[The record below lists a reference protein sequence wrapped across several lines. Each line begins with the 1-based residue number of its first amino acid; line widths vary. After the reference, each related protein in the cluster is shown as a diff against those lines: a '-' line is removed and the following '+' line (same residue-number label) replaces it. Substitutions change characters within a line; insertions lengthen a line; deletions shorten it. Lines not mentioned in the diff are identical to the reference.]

1 MRGNSVLGMIALE
14 LRMMLRERAALGLL
28 AVLASALVLACLSGA
43 ALMQSQIEGRTAA
56 QIRQSEATEQLRERL
71 ADAELPPEEA
81 ILTPYRLRQ
90 VLIAPPPVLAD
101 LSVGRAALDPYAT
114 TVTMRTG
121 RDTLFQRSG
130 LDNPELLVRGGI
142 DLAFVVVVL
151 APLVLIGLLYGLFAA
166 DRDSGM
172 ARLIVAQA
180 GNPVRLVTAR
190 ILPRLALVL
199 LMIAATVLVQLAS
212 GPDVAGRWQAAGV
225 WLLVAALFLL
235 LWAACG
241 AWINSLAI
249 GAETAAFTLVA
260 LWALVT
266 LVLPAAFSAIVQ
278 ASYPPPSRFEQ
289 IAAARAAE
297 VASTEAYENDHPE
310 IASGEFEGRLASIR
324 KTWDVAQK
332 VEAATAPIDRRFT
345 EQLAAQQRFA
355 EALSWA
361 SPALVAKRAL
371 EQVAGTHA
379 TTWQDFRTASEEY
392 RAALHRF
399 GGGFVERGAIIGAA
413 DAEQIPR
420 FAWSPVRLMP
430 WGAIMVLAALAA
442 GLMLL
447 AGRRFSRLKFA

>member
-1 MRGNSVLGMIALE
+1 MLRLIALE
-14 LRMMLRERAALGLL
+14 LRIVLRDRAALCLL
-28 AVLASALVLACLSGA
+28 AVLVGALALACLSGA
-43 ALMQSQIEGRTAA
+43 ALMQSQIEGRAAA
-56 QIRQSEATEQLRERL
+56 QTRQSEAAEQWRKRL
-71 ADAELPPEEA
+71 ADAQLPPEEA
-81 ILTPYRLRQ
+81 ILSPYRLRQ
-90 VLIAPPPVLAD
+90 VLIAPLPVLAD
-101 LSVGRAALDPYAT
+101 ASAGRAALDPYAT

-130 LDNPELLVRGGI
+130 LENPELLVRGGI
-142 DLAFVVVVL
+142 DLGFVVVVL

-166 DRDSGM
+166 DRDSGI

-180 GNPVRLVTAR
+180 GDPVRLIGAR
-190 ILPRLALVL
+190 IVPRLALVL
-199 LMIAATVLVQLAS
+199 LPIAAAVLVLLAT
-212 GPDVAGRWQAAGV
+212 GPEIAGRWHAAGL

-241 AWINSLAI
+241 AWINSLDI

-332 VEAATAPIDRRFT
+332 VEAATVPIDRRFA
-345 EQLAAQQRFA
+345 EQLAGQQRFA
-355 EALSWA
+355 EGLSWA

-371 EQVAGTHA
+371 DRAAGTDAA
-379 TTWQDFRTASEEY
+379 TGQGFRTASEAY
-392 RAALHRF
+392 RAAFRAY
-399 GGGFVERGAIIGAA
+399 GGGFVERGAIIREA
-413 DAEQIPR
+413 DAAQMPR
-420 FAWSPVRLMP
+420 FAWSPANASHWAEIAAL
-430 WGAIMVLAALAA
+430 LALAA
-442 GLMLL
+442 ALSVL
-447 AGRRFSRLKFA
+447 ALRRFARPGSV

>member
-199 LMIAATVLVQLAS
+199 LMIAATVLVQLAK
-212 GPDVAGRWQAAGV
+212 Q
-225 WLLVAALFLL
+225 L
-235 LWAACG
+235 
-241 AWINSLAI
+241 
-249 GAETAAFTLVA
+249 
-260 LWALVT
+260 
-266 LVLPAAFSAIVQ
+266 
-278 ASYPPPSRFEQ
+278 
-289 IAAARAAE
+289 
-297 VASTEAYENDHPE
+297 HH
-310 IASGEFEGRLASIR
+310 SIR
-324 KTWDVAQK
+324 RQLEVFMLVKPEPLATETDVQL
-332 VEAATAPIDRRFT
+332 DR
-345 EQLAAQQRFA
+345 
-355 EALSWA
+355 
-361 SPALVAKRAL
+361 
-371 EQVAGTHA
+371 
-379 TTWQDFRTASEEY
+379 
-392 RAALHRF
+392 
-399 GGGFVERGAIIGAA
+399 
-413 DAEQIPR
+413 
-420 FAWSPVRLMP
+420 
-430 WGAIMVLAALAA
+430 
-442 GLMLL
+442 
-447 AGRRFSRLKFA
+447 

>member
-1 MRGNSVLGMIALE
+1 MRGSSVLGMIALE
-14 LRMMLRERAALGLL
+14 LRMMLRDRAALALL
-28 AVLASALVLACLSGA
+28 AVLAGALVLACLSGA
-43 ALMQSQIEGRTAA
+43 ALMQGQIDGRAA
-56 QIRQSEATEQLRERL
+56 AELRQSEAAEQLRERL

-90 VLIAPPPVLAD
+90 VLIAPLPLLPD

-142 DLAFVVVVL
+142 DLGFVVVVL
-151 APLVLIGLLYGLFAA
+151 GPLVLIGLLYGLFAA

-180 GNPVRLVTAR
+180 SDPVRLVIAR
-190 ILPRLALVL
+190 VLPRLSLVM
-199 LMIAATVLVQLAS
+199 LMIAAAVLVLLAT
-212 GPDVAGRWQAAGV
+212 GPDVPSRWQAAGV

-241 AWINSLAI
+241 AWINSLDI

-266 LVLPAAFSAIVQ
+266 LLLPAAFSAIVQ
-278 ASYPPPSRFEQ
+278 ANYPPPSRFEQ

-324 KTWDVAQK
+324 KTWEVAQK
-332 VEAATAPIDRRFT
+332 VEAATAPIDQRFT

-361 SPALVAKRAL
+361 SPALIAKRAL
-371 EQVAGTHA
+371 EQTAGTDA
-379 TTWQDFRTASEEY
+379 AAGQAFRAASEAY
-392 RAALHRF
+392 RAAFRTY
-399 GGGFVERGAIIGAA
+399 GGGFVERGAIIRQA
-413 DAEQIPR
+413 DAKEMPR
-420 FAWSPVRLMP
+420 FAWSPAGASP
-430 WGAIMVLAALAA
+430 WTEIAALIALTAALLVLAL
-442 GLMLL
+442 
-447 AGRRFSRLKFA
+447 RRFARPTLA

>member
-1 MRGNSVLGMIALE
+1 MIALE
-14 LRMMLRERAALGLL
+14 LRMMLRDRAALSLL
-28 AVLASALVLACLSGA
+28 AVLAGALVLACLSGA
-43 ALMQSQIEGRTAA
+43 ALMQSQIEGRAAA
-56 QIRQSEATEQLRERL
+56 QLRQTEAAEQLRERL
-71 ADAELPPEEA
+71 ADAELPREEA

-90 VLIAPPPVLAD
+90 VLIAPLPVLAD
-101 LSVGRAALDPYAT
+101 LSVGRAALDPYAA
-114 TVTMRTG
+114 TVSMRTS

-130 LDNPELLVRGGI
+130 LENPELLVRGGI
-142 DLAFVVVVL
+142 DLGFVVVVL

-180 GNPVRLVTAR
+180 GDPVRLVIAR
-190 ILPRLALVL
+190 IAPRLLLVL
-199 LMIAATVLVQLAS
+199 LAIAAAVLVQLAT

-225 WLLVAALFLL
+225 WLLVAAVFLL
-235 LWAACG
+235 FWAACG
-241 AWINSLAI
+241 ACINSLEI

-266 LVLPAAFSAIVQ
+266 LVLPATFSAIVQ

-310 IASGEFEGRLASIR
+310 IASGEFEGRLVSIR

-332 VEAATAPIDRRFT
+332 VEAATDPIDRRFT
-345 EQLAAQQRFA
+345 EQLAAQQRVA
-355 EALSWA
+355 EALSWS

-371 EQVAGTHA
+371 EQAAGTHA
-379 TTWQDFRTASEEY
+379 AAGQDFRTTSEEH
-392 RAALHRF
+392 RAALRRF
-399 GGGFVERGAIIGAA
+399 SGGFVERGTIMQAA

-420 FAWSPVRLMP
+420 FAWSPARVVP
-430 WGAIMVLAALAA
+430 WSAIATLSLLAA

-447 AGRRFSRLKFA
+447 AGRRLMRLNLP